1 MVRKIGYLA
10 PEFPGQ
16 THQFLWREIKALA
29 ELGLPSTL
37 ISTRR
42 PAAGIVVHAWAKQAV
57 AETTYLFPM
66 DAADAADAAA
76 ELLRAGP
83 VRVAKCL
90 AIAAGASDMTPR
102 ARARLAALVIPAA
115 KLAAV
120 ARKEGLTHLHVASCA
135 DAANVAMFA
144 SLLSGLP
151 YSLSLLGPTLEGY
164 GPNQTNKWRHAA
176 FVVVMSKLL
185 YDHSR
190 KVLAGFLPPI
200 VEIAPVGVDLEVMKR
215 AGQYTPWVP
224 GQVARIY
231 ACGRLNP
238 VKAHPDLVDAV
249 GVLRERGIDAQLII
263 AGEDEKGGHG
273 YRKDVEQHIERR
285 NASSYVTLLGAVSED
300 KHKECLQN
308 AHIFALTSLNEGISV
323 AIMEAMAMQTPV
335 VATAVGGNAELIET
349 GVNGLL
355 AKAQDPKS
363 FADDL
368 EKVLRDSA
376 FTLALTERSR
386 QTVAEKFDSRAAARI
401 IAKCLERVE
410 AAKAAQPV
418 HGATPA

>member
-42 PAAGIVVHAWAKQAV
+42 PAAGIVVHAWAKEAV
-57 AETTYLFPM
+57 AQTTYLFPM
-66 DAADAADAAA
+66 DATDAADAAA

-83 VRVAKCL
+83 IRVAKCL
-90 AIAAGASDMTPR
+90 ALAASATDMTPR
-102 ARARLAALVIPAA
+102 ARARLAALTIPAA

-120 ARKEGLTHLHVASCA
+120 ARKEGLTHIHVPSCS

-144 SLLSGLP
+144 SILSGLP

-164 GPNQTNKWRHAA
+164 GPNQTNKWRHAD

-185 YDHSR
+185 YDHSK
-190 KVLAGFLPPI
+190 KVLDGFLPPI
-200 VEIAPVGVDLEVMKR
+200 VEIAPVGVDLDVMKR
-215 AGQYTPWVP
+215 AGQYTPWMP
-224 GQVARIY
+224 GQVAKIY

-249 GVLRERGIDAQLII
+249 AVLRERGIDAQLII
-263 AGEDEKGGHG
+263 AGEDEKGGQG
-273 YRKDVEQHIERR
+273 YRRDIEQHIQRR
-285 NASSYVTLLGAVSED
+285 NAAGFVTLLGAVSED
-300 KHKECLQN
+300 KHRECLQN

-349 GVNGLL
+349 GVNGMLV
-355 AKAQDPKS
+355 KPQDPPL
-363 FADDL
+363 FADVL
-368 EKVLRDSA
+368 EKVLRDQA
-376 FTLALTERSR
+376 FATSLTERSR
-386 QTVAEKFDSRAAARI
+386 QTVAERFDSRSAAKI
-401 IAKCLERVE
+401 IARCLER
-410 AAKAAQPV
+410 AQTGKAGQTVLA
-418 HGATPA
+418 